1 MIEGNE
7 TAPRGMNESPTGTS
21 IDAGLTQAC
30 SGFDLPA
37 IRKLLG
43 TREGPLIDILRRQ
56 LSNYE
61 RGDAESRAA
70 LKPMIL
76 ASVERIEHRNKARA

>member
-1 MIEGNE
+1 MKETTNIHGTDEGN
-7 TAPRGMNESPTGTS
+7 
-21 IDAGLTQAC
+21 LTVV
-30 SGFDLPA
+30 LPA
-37 IRKLLG
+37 VRKLLA
-43 TREGPLIDILRRQ
+43 TRDGPLVAILRRQ

-76 ASVERIEHRNKARA
+76 ASVGKIEARI

>member
-1 MIEGNE
+1 MI
-7 TAPRGMNESPTGTS
+7 SLPT
-21 IDAGLTQAC
+21 
-30 SGFDLPA
+30 
-37 IRKLLG
+37 IRKLLA
-43 TREGPLIDILRRQ
+43 TQECPLVAILRRQ

-76 ASVERIEHRNKARA
+76 ASVARIEWRCNQ

>member
-1 MIEGNE
+1 M
-7 TAPRGMNESPTGTS
+7 T
-21 IDAGLTQAC
+21 
-30 SGFDLPA
+30 FDLPT
-37 IRKLLG
+37 IRKLLA

-61 RGDAESRAA
+61 RGDAEARAA

-76 ASVERIEHRNKARA
+76 DSVNRIERA